1 MTSTSGRPTSAL
13 ARPRPRRGTARPL
26 LVIAFWI
33 GVWQI
38 AALVVGQQ
46 ILLAA
51 PTDVLV
57 RLTEL
62 VVTGPFWA
70 TVAHSFARIAAG
82 FTLAAVV
89 GVLGAAAAARLRVVD
104 ALVTPLLA
112 AVRATPVV
120 SFIILVIMWAGS
132 ARLALVISFLM
143 VLPIVYTTVLAG
155 IRNRDAQLLEVAAVF
170 RMPLRRRL
178 PAIDVPAV
186 LPYFIAA
193 CQVGLGLAWK
203 SGIAAEVI
211 GLPSGSIGEQLYQA
225 KLYISSPDLF
235 AWTVVII
242 TVAFAFEKA
251 VLVLLARAERAITHG
266 RAS

>member
-1 MTSTSGRPTSAL
+1 M
-13 ARPRPRRGTARPL
+13 RPL
-26 LVIAFWI
+26 LVIAFWV
-33 GVWQI
+33 GVWQV
-38 AALVVGQQ
+38 AAMVVGQQ

-62 VVTGPFWA
+62 VATGPFWA

-155 IRNRDAQLLEVAAVF
+155 IRNRDAALLEVAAVF
-170 RMPLRRRL
+170 AVPFWRRV

-225 KLYISSPDLF
+225 KIFLSSPDLF

-242 TVAFAFEKA
+242 AVAFTFEKA
-251 VLVLLARAERAITHG
+251 VLVLLARTERAVTHG

>member
-1 MTSTSGRPTSAL
+1 M
-13 ARPRPRRGTARPL
+13 RPL
-26 LVIAFWI
+26 LVVAFWV
-33 GVWQI
+33 GVWQVV
-38 AALVVGQQ
+38 ALVVGQQ

-51 PTDVLV
+51 PTDVVV

-62 VVTGPFWA
+62 VATGPFWT

-155 IRNRDAQLLEVAAVF
+155 IRNRDAGLLEVAAVF
-170 RMPLRRRL
+170 GVPFWRRV

-225 KLYISSPDLF
+225 KIFLSSPDLF

-242 TVAFAFEKA
+242 AVAFTFEKA